1 MNSEPHPFDNAPLCH
16 PSAQCTLNLDGTL
29 SLIFNISS
37 AFETNLLLRV
47 PSLSVRS
54 RVIVKVVLAAKQA
67 VALWSLTDLLHLR
80 PSSGELAAAVGTLV
94 LGAAD
99 KSRHP
104 CPDEPGIADDE
115 VRVNAPVDIS
125 VEEFQDRARTYML
138 MIMGAVV

>member
-67 VALWSLTDLLHLR
+67 VLTSCTCDLVAGNLLRQLGHSCSVRLTSPDIHAQTNLALQTMR
-80 PSSGELAAAVGTLV
+80 YV
-94 LGAAD
+94 
-99 KSRHP
+99 
-104 CPDEPGIADDE
+104 
-115 VRVNAPVDIS
+115 
-125 VEEFQDRARTYML
+125 
-138 MIMGAVV
+138 